1 MLPNQSI
8 ISQNIKG
15 LSVSF
20 LFFSLLSTLSPKVLE
35 DQKEGAFSSCPHR
48 ARSEAK
54 ARPKLS
60 NYVYKLKGNMEK

>member
-35 DQKEGAFSSCPHR
+35 DQKEGFE
-48 ARSEAK
+48 RSTIGE
-54 ARPKLS
+54 RS
-60 NYVYKLKGNMEK
+60 V